1 MTSGSTPE
9 IATLVDEVYNSVLI
23 NGTHKAPSIKV
34 AEASKII
41 ESLPSPIT
49 SRWIPISPILPIN
62 SHTIIPITPMNKS
75 DDTKNMSGKRVA
87 KNTLVLYVRTF
98 ITLLISLYTS
108 RITLQVLGIDDYGIQ
123 AAVAGAIALF
133 NSITNSISSSIS
145 RFITFELGAGNKQKL
160 NRIFCTSM
168 NLQLLMALLE
178 ILIMETIGL
187 WFLNT
192 QMNIP
197 PERMVAANWV
207 FHCAVLSFA
216 LGLLQIPYMA
226 TLIGREQ
233 MKPFA
238 YFGILES
245 ILRLVIVLLLLILPF
260 DKLIAISILGIGVS
274 FIILL
279 SYHLFCR
286 IKFAECRYRFMHDK
300 SLMKEMSGFA
310 SWNFLTNATW
320 VINSQGVNILLNI
333 FFGVRINAA
342 QGIAAKLESIC
353 KKFIFGFM
361 TALNPQITKSYAAG
375 EMGNLFKLVL
385 SGGKFSYFLMFCIC
399 LPLMFETDTILH
411 LWLGNNVPEYTTIFF
426 HLSIVA
432 TLIQMLGN
440 TVYYACMATG
450 KIRKYSIATTA
461 VQIMVF
467 PFTWFAFKLGM
478 KAESTYII
486 AIVVY
491 IIYNHVGLVMAHELI
506 NLPVI
511 RFYKDV
517 IIPIV
522 MVTVIA
528 IILPLI
534 MKNYLTE
541 SLLSSLLIMFICI
554 ISAFSSIYLFGLTN
568 DERQFVKSKIN
579 NKFAKL

>member
-1 MTSGSTPE
+1 
-9 IATLVDEVYNSVLI
+9 
-23 NGTHKAPSIKV
+23 
-34 AEASKII
+34 
-41 ESLPSPIT
+41 
-49 SRWIPISPILPIN
+49 
-62 SHTIIPITPMNKS
+62 MNKS
-75 DDTKNMSGKRVA
+75 DDTKKMSGKRVA

-226 TLIGREQ
+226 TLIGRER
-233 MKPFA
+233 MTAFA

-245 ILRLVIVLLLLILPF
+245 ILRLVIVLLLLILSF

-279 SYHLFCR
+279 TYYLYCR
-286 IKFAECRYRFMHDK
+286 IRFSECRYRFIHDK
-300 SLMKEMSGFA
+300 SLIKEMSGFA
-310 SWNFLTNATW
+310 GWNFLTNAAW
-320 VINSQGVNILLNI
+320 VINNQGVNILINI
-333 FFGVRINAA
+333 FFGVRLNAA
-342 QGIAAKLESIC
+342 RGVAAKIEGIC
-353 KKFIFGFM
+353 RKFSSGFM
-361 TALNPQITKSYAAG
+361 TALNPQITKCYAAG
-375 EMGNLFKLVL
+375 EFDNLHKLVCR
-385 SGGKFSYFLMFCIC
+385 GAKFSYFLMFCIC
-399 LPLMFETDTILH
+399 LPLMFETDTVLH
-411 LWLGNNVPEYTTIFF
+411 IWLGNNVPEYTTLFF
-426 HLSIVA
+426 HLSMVA
-432 TLIQMLGN
+432 TLIEMLGY
-440 TVYYACMATG
+440 TGYYACMATG

-486 AIVVY
+486 AIIVY
-491 IIYNHVGLVMAHELI
+491 LILNHVRFILTNELI
-506 NLPVI
+506 DLSVSKFYKEVILPVL
-511 RFYKDV
+511 
-517 IIPIV
+517 IV
-522 MVTVIA
+522 SAIA
-528 IILPLI
+528 VILPFFLKTSLTTSYLSSITI
-534 MKNYLTE
+534 M
-541 SLLSSLLIMFICI
+541 LLSIV
-554 ISAFSSIYLFGLTN
+554 SAMASIYLFGLTH
-568 DERQFVKSKIN
+568 DERQLVITTIH
-579 NKFAKL
+579 NKLTHKHRT